1 LYSEVFRVLKNAV
14 QHWDPS
20 QFNGITIKIRSDTFQ
35 VHTPS
40 FDHDFFIRFTSP
52 SFNMES
58 DHSMMSNRQWN
69 SMSICGPD
77 VDSNLSQFIESEVIR
92 MVTNQ
97 WTNRSNAESDGNTL
111 QSLRKIEAKHHL
123 QHSNGARLWNMNSRI
138 GRFER
143 NTKEEQV
150 VSGEE
155 RKQEVDKGGNC
166 EILEYVVNHV
176 NWDRLQKRLKS
187 VLKQISSTAAFNIQW
202 SQSNSK
208 SLVNVTIEK
217 RGKLLLSITLNG
229 MKLSV
234 LKYERP
240 DSKKTNYLRQ
250 TQCSK
255 LMPCHSVDALEKLI
269 RSFA

>member
-1 LYSEVFRVLKNAV
+1 M
-14 QHWDPS
+14 
-20 QFNGITIKIRSDTFQ
+20 G
-35 VHTPS
+35 
-40 FDHDFFIRFTSP
+40 
-52 SFNMES
+52 
-58 DHSMMSNRQWN
+58 
-69 SMSICGPD
+69 
-77 VDSNLSQFIESEVIR
+77 
-92 MVTNQ
+92 
-97 WTNRSNAESDGNTL
+97 
-111 QSLRKIEAKHHL
+111 
-123 QHSNGARLWNMNSRI
+123 NMNSRI